1 LVTIAEVA
9 FLVLA
14 GAALI
19 VALAL
24 FAFFLIM
31 AMTQYFRALVSLINS
46 AAEVQAK
53 VPTYADASP
62 YLTSDDYETSV
73 DDERDFTTNVTPG
86 IPYDANDFVGV
97 AKAEREARTL
107 DLRDTNANDDF
118 DDNPFM
124 RQEDGSASRT

>member
-1 LVTIAEVA
+1 MVTITEVA

-19 VALAL
+19 LAMAL

-31 AMTQYFRALVSLINS
+31 AMTQYFRALASLINA

-53 VPTYADASP
+53 VPTESSASS
-62 YLTSDDYETSV
+62 YLMGDDYEASA
-73 DDERDFTTNVTPG
+73 DEERDLTTNATPG
-86 IPYDANDFVGV
+86 IPYDASDFVSV
-97 AKAEREARTL
+97 ARAEREARAMN
-107 DLRDTNANDDF
+107 LRDTNANDEF

-124 RQEDGSASRT
+124 RNDGSAARS